1 MKLEDRGRLL
11 DGCHAGVRVE
21 VAHWKTD
28 EVSSLLELLLVDQS
42 LHGAL
47 FEELEICPRILVEQN
62 FI

>member
-21 VAHWKTD
+21 VAHRKANKISTF
-28 EVSSLLELLLVDQS
+28 LELLLVDQF

-62 FI
+62 FV